1 MTPKKPPAKPR
12 GGVKP
17 RPLGRDV
24 APVVEDQQGQQ
35 SQQDARV
42 DRLNALGASLS
53 RTRKDAID
61 ARMSSG
67 IEQIWLEDEEHYE
80 GIDDANRA
88 TAGSS
93 WNTKPPGGVTP
104 ASTGN
109 TSTEFPN
116 ITAPYVDAAAAKV
129 GGILLPT
136 DERSWGLKKTPVPE
150 LETKSKGQLTV
161 EDIQG
166 LASFNATEQQALGV
180 AAEEAKAAK
189 AKIAEADLKA
199 EKAQT
204 RIEDWHVEGQWHAE
218 VRKVI
223 EDCCRLGSGV
233 LKGPVPISKRAMMF
247 KDGALIIRDEIKPIS
262 KRIDPWNFFPDGA
275 CGENIH
281 NGNYVWERDFVTAK
295 QLRELKRTPDY
306 IESQIDKCLE
316 EGPQKSGAVRKMT
329 DGREISDKDIFEIW
343 YFTGQAEKED
353 LEAAGCTCKEGA
365 VSVPAIFTMVND
377 RVIKGALNP
386 LDSGDFPYDVMPWKR
401 RKNLPWGIGVSRQMR
416 TPQRIVTAGTRVML
430 TNGGRA
436 AGPIFILK
444 NGVEGA
450 HGNNNI
456 EPWARFYAPQDENNA
471 DVRNSMAMFEIPDR
485 FNSLMGIVQYGM
497 KLAEDVTGLPLL
509 LQGQVGNAPE
519 TYGGQ
524 QLANNNASETL
535 RRVALLFDDNVTEPH
550 VRRYYAWLL
559 QYGEDDEKGEFV
571 IDARG
576 STALVEREIY
586 KTEVSQLLEASL
598 NPAFGLDPAKVMA
611 EHLRTTKK
619 NPDNFQLTDE
629 QKAQQAQA
637 QQQGQQQDSS
647 LQVAQ
652 IRNKTEIDKA
662 TLNQQADMAE
672 INAKAAEADKQRRFE
687 MDMQIRSERIEM
699 MKLAAAQNIS
709 LSEIKAQLAGKTMTL
724 NTQVK
729 LSRDKTQGAP
739 QVARPAV
746 EPRGRA
752 PAGQAFQK

>member
-1 MTPKKPPAKPR
+1 MTPKKPPAKAR

-17 RPLGRDV
+17 RPLG
-24 APVVEDQQGQQ
+24 AEPVQQVQEQ
-35 SQQDARV
+35 SQPDARME
-42 DRLNALGASLS
+42 RLNALGASLS
-53 RTRKDAID
+53 RTRKDAIE
-61 ARMSSG
+61 ARQSSG
-67 IEQIWLEDEEHYE
+67 IEQVWLEDEEHYE

-88 TAGSS
+88 GAGSS
-93 WNTKPPGGVTP
+93 WNTKPPGGVSP
-104 ASTGN
+104 KGASN

-150 LETKSKGQLTV
+150 LETKSTGQLSV
-161 EDIQG
+161 DVVRG
-166 LASFNATEQQALGV
+166 LAGMQATEQQAMAV
-180 AAEEAKAAK
+180 AGEEAKAAK
-189 AKIAEADLKA
+189 AQIAEAEQKA
-199 EKAQT
+199 EKAQQ

-223 EDCCRLGSGV
+223 EDCCRIGSGV
-233 LKGPVPISKRAMMF
+233 LKGPVPISKRSMMF
-247 KDGALIIRDEIKPIS
+247 KEGKLVIQDEIKPVS

-281 NGNYVWERDFVTAK
+281 NGNYVWERDFITAK
-295 QLRELKRTPDY
+295 QLREMKRSPDY
-306 IESQIDKCLE
+306 IESQIDLCLE
-316 EGPQKSGAVRKMT
+316 EGPLKSSDVRKLT
-329 DGREISDKDIFEIW
+329 DGKSISDKDIFEIW

-353 LEAAGCTCKEGA
+353 LEAAGCQCVDGS
-365 VSVPAIFTMVND
+365 VSVPALFTLVND

-401 RKNLPWGIGVSRQMR
+401 RKNLPWGTGVGRQMR
-416 TPQRIVTAGTRVML
+416 TPQRIVVAATRVML

-444 NGVEGA
+444 NGVEG
-450 HGNNNI
+450 GDI
-456 EPWARFYAPQDENNA
+456 EPWARFYAPDSDNNA
-471 DVRNSMAMFEIPDR
+471 DVRQSMAMFEIPDR

-509 LQGQVGNAPE
+509 LQGQVGNAPD

-586 KTEVSQLLEASL
+586 KTEVSQLLQGSL
-598 NPAFGLDPAKVMA
+598 NPAFGLNPKKVMA

-619 NPDNFQLTDE
+619 NPDQFQYTDE
-629 QKAQQAQA
+629 ELAQQAKAQQ
-637 QQQGQQQDSS
+637 QQPHDSS

-652 IRNKTEIDKA
+652 VRQQTEMGKA
-662 TLNQQADMAE
+662 KMVQTADMAE
-672 INAKAAEADKQRRFE
+672 LDFKAKEAEKQRRHE
-687 MDMQIRSERIEM
+687 AAIKEREFQIEM
-699 MKLAAAQNIS
+699 MKLAGAQNIS
-709 LSEIKAQLAGKTMTL
+709 LADIKSTLAGNVMKLKVQERIASKTGKA
-724 NTQVK
+724 TQVA
-729 LSRDKTQGAP
+729 Q
-739 QVARPAV
+739 PAT
-746 EPRGRA
+746 EPPGRA
-752 PAGQAFQK
+752 PNGQQFQR